1 MNRAPVT
8 RFLVIANTGIHIL
21 LVFWAIS
28 HPTFSVQ
35 RFYDTWGLVPADFWL
50 GAVYQP
56 LTSMF
61 LHGGWLHLLVNMI
74 ALWSLGTAIEM
85 TVGPSRFGL
94 LYIFS
99 GLTGAL
105 FVVVFQSNLGS
116 PTVGASGAIMGLL
129 AAIAIFYPRS
139 EMLILFFPMKARTAA
154 IVIGLISVLLALY
167 DRSSG
172 ISHLGHLGGLIG
184 GILYTKF
191 VLQLDFL
198 RNDLHHEQGTV
209 FRMRRTPD
217 PQAGLEAELRRVM
230 EELQR
235 ERRGEAAPKPD
246 SDPQSGWTQPEPFNE
261 VIREE
266 PQDSPMERRIYFD
279 PVTGRFYVR

>member
-21 LVFWAIS
+21 LFWWAVSNPGFYI
-28 HPTFSVQ
+28 Q
-35 RFYDTWGLVPADFWL
+35 GFYDQWGLVPADFWH
-50 GAVYQP
+50 GRAYQP

-85 TVGPSRFGL
+85 TAGAMRFGL

-105 FVVVFQSNLGS
+105 FVVVFQSDLGD

-129 AAIAIFYPRS
+129 AAIAVFYPRS
-139 EMLILFFPMKARTAA
+139 EMLIFFFPMKARTAA
-154 IVIGLISVLLALY
+154 IVIGVASVLLSIY

-184 GILYTKF
+184 GIIYTKF

-198 RNDLHHEQGTV
+198 RNDLQQSGSRFV
-209 FRMRRTPD
+209 FR
-217 PQAGLEAELRRVM
+217 RRVDPHASM
-230 EELQR
+230 EDEVRRMMEQLRQER
-235 ERRGEAAPKPD
+235 AGQAERRP
-246 SDPQSGWTQPEPFNE
+246 PQWKEKEPEPFNE
-261 VIREE
+261 VIRDE
-266 PQDSPMERRIYFD
+266 PREPTVERRIYFD
-279 PVTGRFYVR
+279 PVTGRFYVK